1 MLNSQY
7 KGCYGCAGTVMV
19 GEVSTMQG
27 QEGNI
32 SLGGGSLSLD
42 SNPKVKESEQ
52 MKKRKDMFKGLIY

>member
-1 MLNSQY
+1 M
-7 KGCYGCAGTVMV
+7 A